1 MTRTASRAVGA
12 APLSPELGGLRPRL
26 QVGLAVTGVLLV
38 TVTCVLA
45 FGHWS
50 GETATLT
57 DAISTLA
64 SFLAAGCCVYAASQT
79 HGASRWSWSLFGSTM
94 IMWTSADVLWFLDGV
109 FDAFHV
115 FMPATNYLYLL
126 GLVPV
131 VAGLLLFPVGKW
143 ERGAGLRLV
152 LDALVLGAALLLIS
166 QLMVLREVVER
177 VGVNLEALTYAVYP
191 VTDILLAGLAALL
204 VLRSVGK
211 PRGDLVLLGLAFA
224 TWTVADNGYA
234 LLSVRGEDYTQTGVV
249 VAYVVAPLLLGL
261 AALTSS
267 ASGAHVRTVQRNAT
281 GTLPSL
287 LPDAMA
293 LCAVVLCIA
302 FGLSGTT
309 DWTLAFVALGL
320 TAIRTAVVT
329 SDNHGLRH
337 SLETRVA
344 DRTTDLQLL
353 SDRHQRILESMGEG
367 IFGVDELG
375 RISFVNPAGAR
386 MLGWEPEDLLG
397 RDACATLC
405 VQAHDQ
411 CPLDM
416 VKNVGDVVTQSET
429 EYKSRGGAGV
439 QVEITAAPMAG
450 SNGGHGAVVAF
461 RDITERHVV
470 EVMKQEF
477 VASVS
482 HELRTPLTSIRGSL
496 ELLADG
502 EAGELPPTAHE
513 IVAMAQRGSERLSRL
528 VNDIIDI
535 ERLEAGSF
543 RITPTPQDIGPLV
556 EATVASLQALAE
568 KGHVTLVVEQARG
581 HALCDSDRVA
591 QALVNLVGNALKF
604 TPPGGVVRINAT
616 PDDHEVRFA
625 ITDEGRGIPP
635 DELEAIFERFH
646 QVSRADARKGGTG
659 LGLTITKSIVERHGG
674 HIWVESEVGV
684 GSTFWFT
691 LPQAPGV
698 SDPVEAATGKPA
710 LAMDIVGSPTS
721 TV

>member
-1 MTRTASRAVGA
+1 M
-12 APLSPELGGLRPRL
+12 
-26 QVGLAVTGVLLV
+26 AVT
-38 TVTCVLA
+38 CALA
-45 FGHWS
+45 FGHWA
-50 GETATLT
+50 GATATLT

-64 SFLAAGCCVYAASQT
+64 SFLAAGCCLYAASHA

-94 IMWTSADVLWFLDGV
+94 IMWTLADVLWFLDGL
-109 FDAFHV
+109 FDGFHV
-115 FMPATNYLYLL
+115 LLPVTNYLYLL
-126 GLVPV
+126 GLIPV

-152 LDALVLGAALLLIS
+152 LDALVLGATLLLVS
-166 QLMVLREVVER
+166 HLMVLREVVGR
-177 VGVNLEALTYAVYP
+177 VGVNLDAVVYAVYP

-224 TWTVADNGYA
+224 TWTFADNGYA
-234 LLSVRGEDYTQTGVV
+234 LLSARGEDYTQTGVV

-261 AALTSS
+261 AALSSS
-267 ASGAHVRTVQRNAT
+267 ASSAQVRTVQRNAT
-281 GTLPSL
+281 GKLAAL
-287 LPDAMA
+287 LPDAMG
-293 LCAVVLCIA
+293 LCAVVLCI
-302 FGLSGTT
+302 GLGLNGTA
-309 DWTLAFVALGL
+309 DWTLAFVTLAL
-320 TAIRTAVVT
+320 TAVRVAVLT
-329 SDNHGLRH
+329 SDNHGLRQ
-337 SLETRVA
+337 SLEARVA
-344 DRTTDLQLL
+344 DRTNDLQLL

-375 RISFVNPAGAR
+375 RISFFNPAGAR

-405 VQAHDQ
+405 AQAHDQ

-429 EYKSRGGAGV
+429 EYKRREGV
-439 QVEITAAPMAG
+439 RLHVEITAAPMAG

-461 RDITERHVV
+461 RDITQRHVV
-470 EVMKQEF
+470 ELMKQEF
-477 VASVS
+477 VSSVS

-502 EAGELPPTAHE
+502 EAGELPAAAHE

-543 RITPTPQDIGPLV
+543 RIEPTPQNVEPLI
-556 EATVASLQALAE
+556 EATVSSLVALAE
-568 KGHVTLVVEQARG
+568 IGHVSLVVEHARG
-581 HALCDSDRVA
+581 RALCDADRVV

-604 TPPGGVVRINAT
+604 TLPGGAVRINVV
-616 PDDHEVRFA
+616 PDDHEVIFA
-625 ITDEGRGIPP
+625 ISDEGRGIPT

-646 QVSRADARKGGTG
+646 QVSSADARKGGTG

-674 HIWVESEVGV
+674 RIWVESQVGV
-684 GSTFWFT
+684 GSTFWLST
-691 LPQAPGV
+691 RPWRRVRGV
-698 SDPVEAATGKPA
+698 DRSKRANRAR
-710 LAMDIVGSPTS
+710 
-721 TV
+721 

>member
-1 MTRTASRAVGA
+1 MKRHAPRAAGA
-12 APLSPELGGLRPRL
+12 APLIPNRRGPRPQL
-26 QVGLAVTGVLLV
+26 QIGFAVTGVV
-38 TVTCVLA
+38 MVAATCVLA
-45 FGHWS
+45 FGSWA
-50 GETATLT
+50 GGTATLT
-57 DAISTLA
+57 EGVSSLG
-64 SFLAAGCCVYAASQT
+64 SFLAAGCCIHAMSFAQ
-79 HGASRWSWSLFGSTM
+79 GASRWSWSLFGSTM
-94 IMWTSADVLWFLDGV
+94 IMWTLADVLWFLDGL
-109 FDAFHV
+109 FDGINVVIPVA
-115 FMPATNYLYLL
+115 NYLYLL
-126 GLVPV
+126 GLIPV

-152 LDALVLGAALLLIS
+152 LDALVLGSALLLVS
-166 QLMVLREVVER
+166 NLLVLREVVER
-177 VGVNLEALTYAVYP
+177 VGVNRDALLYAVYP

-224 TWTVADNGYA
+224 TWTAADNGYA
-234 LLSVRGEDYTQTGVV
+234 LFSARGEDYTQTGVV

-267 ASGAHVRTVQRNAT
+267 ASGAQVRTVQRNAT
-281 GTLPSL
+281 GTLACL

-293 LCAVVLCIA
+293 LSAVILCVA
-302 FGLSGTT
+302 LGLNGTA
-309 DWTLAFVALGL
+309 DWTLAFVTLAL
-320 TAIRTAVVT
+320 TAIRVAVLT

-337 SLETRVA
+337 SLEAKVA
-344 DRTTDLQLL
+344 DRTNELQLL
-353 SDRHQRILESMGEG
+353 SDRHQRILQSMGEG

-375 RISFVNPAGAR
+375 RISFFNPAGAR
-386 MLGWEPEDLLG
+386 MLAWEPEDLLG

-405 VQAHDQ
+405 VQAHDE

-429 EYKSRGGAGV
+429 EYKKRDGAWLT
-439 QVEITAAPMAG
+439 VEITAAPMTT

-461 RDITERHVV
+461 RDVTERHVV
-470 EVMKQEF
+470 ELMKQEF
-477 VASVS
+477 VSSVS

-502 EAGELPPTAHE
+502 MAGELTATAHE
-513 IVAMAQRGSERLSRL
+513 MVIMAQRGSERLSRL

-543 RITPTPQDIGPLV
+543 RIEPAPQDIEPLV
-556 EATVASLQALAE
+556 EATVSSLLALAE
-568 KGHVTLVVEQARG
+568 QGDISLVVDQARG
-581 HALCDSDRVA
+581 HALCDADRVV

-604 TPPGGVVRINAT
+604 TPPGGAVRISVV

-625 ITDEGRGIPP
+625 ISDEGRGIPP
-635 DELEAIFERFH
+635 EELETIFERFH
-646 QVSRADARKGGTG
+646 QVSRGDARKGGTG

-674 HIWVESEVGV
+674 RIWVESEVGV

-691 LPQAPGV
+691 LPLAPGAR
-698 SDPVEAATGKPA
+698 SEPPEPTA
-710 LAMDIVGSPTS
+710 LSQDIVGAPAAR
-721 TV
+721 V